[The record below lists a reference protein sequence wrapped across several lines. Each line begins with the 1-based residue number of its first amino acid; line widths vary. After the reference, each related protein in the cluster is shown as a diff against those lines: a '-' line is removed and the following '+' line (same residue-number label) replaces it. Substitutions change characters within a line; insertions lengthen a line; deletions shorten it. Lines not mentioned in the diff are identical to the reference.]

1 MSSRKSRSP
10 SKRRSSSPSKRRS
23 RSPSKRRSKSPTKRK
38 SRSPSPTRT
47 KDVFFEVWFKQKPS
61 VNNNIETFGMK
72 LRLDEDNEWL
82 LTGMT
87 KNYYIYEVKKWV
99 RSLGRTCKIQ
109 VGY

>member
-1 MSSRKSRSP
+1 MRKSRSP
-10 SKRRSSSPSKRRS
+10 SKRKSKTPKRK
-23 RSPSKRRSKSPTKRK
+23 SKTPKRKSKTPKRK
-38 SRSPSPTRT
+38 SRSPTLS

-61 VNNNIETFGMK
+61 VNDKIETFGMK

-99 RSLGRTCKIQ
+99 RSLGRTSKLQ

>member
-1 MSSRKSRSP
+1 MSSRKSKTP
-10 SKRRSSSPSKRRS
+10 KRKS
-23 RSPSKRRSKSPTKRK
+23 RSPTKRK
-38 SRSPSPTRT
+38 SKTPKRKSKTPKRKSKSPTRT
-47 KDVFFEVWFKQKPS
+47 KNVFFEVWFKQKPS
-61 VNNNIETFGMK
+61 VNDKIETFGMK

-99 RSLGRTCKIQ
+99 RSLGRTSKLQ

>member
-1 MSSRKSRSP
+1 MSSRKSKTPKRKSRSP
-10 SKRRSSSPSKRRS
+10 SKRKSKT
-23 RSPSKRRSKSPTKRK
+23 PKRK
-38 SRSPSPTRT
+38 SRSPSKRKSKSPTLS

-61 VNNNIETFGMK
+61 VNDKIKTFGMK

-99 RSLGRTCKIQ
+99 RSLGRTSKLQ